1 MGTPAVGDLNE
12 TQGRTP
18 RDLDDASNRQRNGT
32 MYKLL
37 LCSRYLRTRYIAL
50 ASIISVMLGV
60 ATMIVVN
67 SVMAGFSTQMRERI
81 HGILADLVMEVNGT
95 DGAPNPE
102 ASMEKIRK
110 VAGKYIESM
119 SPVVEIYGMVSFQ
132 WRGQYITKPVTLIG
146 IEPESKSQVGVLKD
160 HLKSFQPELDASGK
174 VLHPAARS
182 LSEPPNWDL
191 AEAYQRYRRIQ
202 VQNQIRWNHQT
213 EAAEQDVEMPQ
224 AEAVAKNPAAKV
236 PVADG
241 KTFPF
246 FPDATD
252 LKTAEKPFAST
263 DIFDD
268 PTEPKE
274 LSLEEREKPLAGRLY
289 VGLGVVS
296 FQYEN
301 QRTGKLETEV
311 MAVPGDDIA
320 ISTVSA
326 GRPPEVVHFT
336 ATIVDTFQSGMSE
349 YDANLVFCNL
359 EYLQEMRGMFN
370 RKTGE
375 RSFTSIQIKLKD
387 YNDADK
393 VVSLLRSSAE
403 FPVGLFSVQTW
414 ESKQGPLLAAVS
426 VESAILNVLLFLIIA
441 VAGFGILAIF
451 FMIVVEKTRDI
462 GILKALGASSGGVQ
476 SIFLGYGLALGI
488 VGSGVGMVS
497 GLIFVWN
504 INTIESWLTWMTGHK
519 VFDQRIYYFPTIPTS
534 IQPLMVFWVAFGAM
548 SIAVLA
554 SILPARRAAR
564 MHPVQCLRYE

>member
-1 MGTPAVGDLNE
+1 
-12 TQGRTP
+12 
-18 RDLDDASNRQRNGT
+18 

-67 SVMAGFSTQMRERI
+67 SVMAGFSTQMRDRI
-81 HGILADLVMEVNGT
+81 HGILADMVFEVNGT

-102 ASMEKIRK
+102 ATMAKLRK

-132 WRGQYITKPVTLIG
+132 WRGQYITKTVTLIG
-146 IEPESKSQVGVLKD
+146 IEPESKAKVGVLAS
-160 HLKSFQPELDASGK
+160 HLKSYQPEMDGTK
-174 VLHPAARS
+174 IIKPAPRDF
-182 LSEPPNWDL
+182 SEPPSWEL
-191 AEAYQRYRRIQ
+191 LESYQRYRKLQ
-202 VQNQIRWNHQT
+202 VENQMRWQHHA
-213 EAAEQDVEMPQ
+213 EPAEQDAEMPQ
-224 AEAVAKNPAAKV
+224 PTTPDLMVV
-236 PVADG
+236 VGD

-246 FPDATD
+246 HPDDAD
-252 LKTAEKPFAST
+252 IQQARQQFENGDPFEDGS
-263 DIFDD
+263 
-268 PTEPKE
+268 EPVE
-274 LSLEEREKPLAGRLY
+274 LSLDERAKPLPGRLY
-289 VGLGVVS
+289 VGLGIVS

-301 QRTGKLETEV
+301 QKTGKLETEV
-311 MAVPGDDIA
+311 MAVPGDDLS

-326 GRPPEVVHFT
+326 GRPPKVVHFN

-359 EYLQEMRGMFN
+359 DYLQEMRGMFN

-387 YNDADK
+387 YNDAAK
-393 VVSLLRSSAE
+393 VVSLLRSSPE

-488 VGSGVGMVS
+488 VGSGVGMLS

-534 IQPLMVFWVAFGAM
+534 IEPLMVFWVAFGAM

>member
-1 MGTPAVGDLNE
+1 
-12 TQGRTP
+12 
-18 RDLDDASNRQRNGT
+18 

-37 LCSRYLRTRYIAL
+37 LCCRYLRTRYIAL

-67 SVMAGFSTQMRERI
+67 SVMAGFSTQMRDRI
-81 HGILADLVMEVNGT
+81 HGILADMVFEVNGT

-102 ASMEKIRK
+102 ATMEKVRK
-110 VAGKYIESM
+110 VAGNYIESM

-132 WRGQYITKPVTLIG
+132 WRGTYITKPVTLIG
-146 IEPESKSQVGVLKD
+146 IEPVSKSKVGVLTT
-160 HLKSFQPELDASGK
+160 HLKNYQPEIDGNK
-174 VLHPAARS
+174 VVKPAARD
-182 LSEPPNWDL
+182 LNEPPNWDL
-191 AEAYQRYRRIQ
+191 LESHLRYRKIQ
-202 VQNQIRWNHQT
+202 VQNQMRWQHQA
-213 EAAEQDVEMPQ
+213 EPAEQDAEMQTP
-224 AEAVAKNPAAKV
+224 ESTPDLMAVASQ
-236 PVADG
+236 

-246 FPDATD
+246 HPDESD
-252 LKTAEKPFAST
+252 LQQAENPLDSGTPFDNESVPA
-263 DIFDD
+263 
-268 PTEPKE
+268 E
-274 LSLEEREKPLAGRLY
+274 LTLEDRAKPLPGRLY
-289 VGLGVVS
+289 VGSGVVS

-301 QRTGKLETEV
+301 RKTGKLETEL
-311 MAVPGDDIA
+311 MAIPGDDLA

-326 GRPPEVVHFT
+326 GRPPKVVHFN

-359 EYLQEMRGMFN
+359 DYLQEMRGMFN
-370 RKTGE
+370 RQTGE
-375 RSFTSIQIKLKD
+375 RGFTSIQIKLKD
-387 YNDADK
+387 YRDADK
-393 VVSLLRSSAE
+393 VVSLLRSAPE

-488 VGSGVGMVS
+488 VGSGVGMIS
-497 GLIFVWN
+497 GLLFVWN
-504 INTIESWLTWMTGHK
+504 INVIESWLTWMTGHK
-519 VFDQRIYYFPTIPTS
+519 VFDQRIYYFPTIPTN
-534 IQPLMVFWVAFGAM
+534 IEPLMVFWVAFGAM

-564 MHPVQCLRYE
+564 MHPVKCLRYE